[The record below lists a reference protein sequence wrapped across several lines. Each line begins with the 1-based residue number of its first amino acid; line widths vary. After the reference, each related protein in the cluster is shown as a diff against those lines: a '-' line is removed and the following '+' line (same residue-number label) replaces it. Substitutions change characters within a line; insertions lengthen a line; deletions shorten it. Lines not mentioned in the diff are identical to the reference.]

1 MYESPRLKVAY
12 VIRPYGSFDRGQFV
26 INRNGTLEHPPQGG
40 GDCSRPGPPRTA
52 VKRHSAVMPMIIH
65 DKLAATETPSRS
77 FISESIGS
85 LRSQRDAGGSG
96 GFWMMSGTARVRRR
110 RPEEAAAD
118 PGGNQAELL
127 TLRADMDR
135 LLAEVER
142 LSKLV
147 AASRAEDE
155 FEQNRPARSV
165 ISVLWRAAAR
175 ANERASDRVEK
186 AASHLLRTASD
197 RAREKGEWDR
207 TDRAV
212 ADLLSALT
220 EHANS
225 ESKRLQDE
233 RAAANRLR
241 LARQL
246 VLAERELTAIRQ
258 FRARSWWRWAFSC
271 W

>member
-1 MYESPRLKVAY
+1 MNESARLKVGY
-12 VIRPYGSFDRGQFV
+12 VSGPYGSFERRQFAINRCGRGEDSAADRG
-26 INRNGTLEHPPQGG
+26 GTH
-40 GDCSRPGPPRTA
+40 
-52 VKRHSAVMPMIIH
+52 
-65 DKLAATETPSRS
+65 
-77 FISESIGS
+77 
-85 LRSQRDAGGSG
+85 
-96 GFWMMSGTARVRRR
+96 
-110 RPEEAAAD
+110 
-118 PGGNQAELL
+118 AELSA
-127 TLRADMDR
+127 LRANMDR

-155 FEQNRPARSV
+155 FEQNRPDNSV
-165 ISVLWRAAAR
+165 ISVLRQAAAQ
-175 ANERASDRVEK
+175 ANRVEK

-197 RAREKGEWDR
+197 RAKEKGEWDR

-212 ADLLSALT
+212 ADLLFALT

-233 RAAANRLR
+233 RAAANQFR

-258 FRARSWWRWAFSC
+258 FRARSWWRRAFSC
-271 W
+271 

>member
-1 MYESPRLKVAY
+1 MNESARLKVGY
-12 VIRPYGSFDRGQFV
+12 VSGPYGSFERRQFAINRCGRGEDSAADRG
-26 INRNGTLEHPPQGG
+26 GTH
-40 GDCSRPGPPRTA
+40 
-52 VKRHSAVMPMIIH
+52 
-65 DKLAATETPSRS
+65 
-77 FISESIGS
+77 
-85 LRSQRDAGGSG
+85 
-96 GFWMMSGTARVRRR
+96 
-110 RPEEAAAD
+110 
-118 PGGNQAELL
+118 AELSA
-127 TLRADMDR
+127 LRANMDR

-155 FEQNRPARSV
+155 FEQNRPDNSV
-165 ISVLWRAAAR
+165 ISVLRQAAAQ
-175 ANERASDRVEK
+175 ANRVEK

-197 RAREKGEWDR
+197 RAKEKGEWDR

-212 ADLLSALT
+212 ADLLFALT

-271 W
+271 

>member
-1 MYESPRLKVAY
+1 LYESARLKVGY
-12 VIRPYGSFDRGQFV
+12 VSGPYGSFERRQFAINRCRRGEDSAADRG
-26 INRNGTLEHPPQGG
+26 GT
-40 GDCSRPGPPRTA
+40 
-52 VKRHSAVMPMIIH
+52 
-65 DKLAATETPSRS
+65 
-77 FISESIGS
+77 
-85 LRSQRDAGGSG
+85 
-96 GFWMMSGTARVRRR
+96 
-110 RPEEAAAD
+110 
-118 PGGNQAELL
+118 QAELSA
-127 TLRADMDR
+127 LRADMDR
-135 LLAEVER
+135 LLAEVEW

-147 AASRAEDE
+147 VSSRAENE
-155 FEQNRPARSV
+155 FEQNGPDKSV

-175 ANERASDRVEK
+175 ANDRASDHVEK

-197 RAREKGEWDR
+197 RGREKGEWDR

-212 ADLLSALT
+212 ADLLFALT

-258 FRARSWWRWAFSC
+258 FRARSRWRWALSC
-271 W
+271 WRGL